1 MTKPT
6 ILVADDEARIRR
18 LVGDFL
24 KVQGYNILEAKDGRE
39 ALDVFNEHGSQISLI
54 ILDIMMPQL
63 DGWQVLSEIRTTSM
77 VPVLLLTAK
86 GEERDQLNGF
96 KLGADDFVTKPFSP
110 SILTARVA
118 ALLKRTATP
127 AETVLS
133 AGGITV
139 DNSARKVL
147 IDEKEIQLTPK
158 EYELLLYLMENENIA
173 LTREKILNSVWDYDY
188 FGGLRTVDTHIKQLR
203 AKLEHKGDCIKTV
216 RSIGYRFEAQ

>member
-6 ILVADDEARIRR
+6 ILIADDEARIRR

-39 ALDVFNEHGSQISLI
+39 ALDVFNEHTSQISLV
-54 ILDIMMPQL
+54 ILDIMMPKL
-63 DGWQVLSEIRTTSM
+63 DGWQVLSEIRTSSL

-118 ALLKRTATP
+118 ALLKRTTAP
-127 AETVLS
+127 AESVLS
-133 AGGITV
+133 EGGITV
-139 DNSARKVL
+139 DNSARKVF

-158 EYELLLYLMENENIA
+158 EYELLLYLMENKNIA

-203 AKLEHKGDCIKTV
+203 AKLEYKGDCIKTV
-216 RSIGYRFEAQ
+216 RSIGYRFEG